1 MMIEA
6 PSRHRLPL
14 RATAAWKFSR
24 RPLNISRWGKDNCR
38 SRAWGNIVSRVM
50 RQRRVQ
56 QMTAEL
62 QRASGQIGLR
72 GVNVDTTRMRDLF
85 FGV

>member
-1 MMIEA
+1 
-6 PSRHRLPL
+6 
-14 RATAAWKFSR
+14 
-24 RPLNISRWGKDNCR
+24 
-38 SRAWGNIVSRVM
+38 M

-72 GVNVDTTRMRDLF
+72 GVNVDTTHMRDLF